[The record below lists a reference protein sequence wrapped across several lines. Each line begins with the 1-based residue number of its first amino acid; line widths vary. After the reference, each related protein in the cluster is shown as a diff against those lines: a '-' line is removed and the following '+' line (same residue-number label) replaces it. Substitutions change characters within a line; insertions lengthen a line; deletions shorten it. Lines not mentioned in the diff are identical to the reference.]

1 MDRDKIKERDAA
13 SKRCCMC
20 LGWTI
25 FAGCMAAC
33 CAVGLIVCGAV
44 IAAPVIETKS
54 LEFLETTCTTNNS
67 YLTGQNI
74 VCGCGEECSSNY
86 PCLRMTVTYVV
97 NNVTYDGVLFDTESR
112 LNVAGDNA
120 ENRQCV
126 TVRCSDDERDN
137 RANVLNFN
145 DTYAPGQ
152 SYKCLYHPDRPTKV
166 LLTRLF
172 TYDAMFHSMLWTSI
186 GTFIFTVLMIYCW
199 YQCHQ
204 ACSIQR
210 KACSIHVPISVPPQA
225 PGASAAAAA
234 PPGAQSG
241 YFITQPPS
249 YSAPGKNL
257 PMHPPPQNLYS
268 SEKSGYT
275 YT

>member
-1 MDRDKIKERDAA
+1 
-13 SKRCCMC
+13 
-20 LGWTI
+20 
-25 FAGCMAAC
+25 MAAC

-120 ENRQCV
+120 E
-126 TVRCSDDERDN
+126 
-137 RANVLNFN
+137 
-145 DTYAPGQ
+145 
-152 SYKCLYHPDRPTKV
+152 KV